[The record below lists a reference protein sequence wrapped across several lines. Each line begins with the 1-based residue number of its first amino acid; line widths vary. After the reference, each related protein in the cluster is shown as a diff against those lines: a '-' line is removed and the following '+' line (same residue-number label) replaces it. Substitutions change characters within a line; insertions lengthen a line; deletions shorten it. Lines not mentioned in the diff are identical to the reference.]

1 MKQKNFFTNK
11 KLNIYNCITIYKYMN
26 IGILLNRSGENI
38 FKGR

>member
-1 MKQKNFFTNK
+1 MKQKFFYFK